1 MTSPKL
7 LSLSIAAQSGKPLSG
22 AQKKFNSLI
31 GRIEKQ
37 CKLLAAWQAAL
48 PLCQERWSGE
58 FKPLLDEYRA
68 RNREFVFFLDQSGE
82 RLKLTKTDR
91 RTLGELICELASSLI
106 GDDGDEALKALY
118 NKHSGSD
125 FDRDARAENEL
136 LKNAMEQAFGV
147 DLGDD
152 LDLDS
157 HENVAQRLF
166 EKLQAQAQAEQPA
179 PRKGLGGTARKSA
192 QQVRREEAEAQ
203 AGQSVREVYRK
214 LASALHPDRETD
226 AAERERK
233 TGLMQ
238 RVNQAYDK
246 GNLLD
251 LLQLQLEVE
260 QIDRDHIANLAEDR
274 LRHYNRVLDE
284 QLRELQDEVRALEQA
299 FKAQFDLDPLD
310 KVSPTNLGRKLQDQ
324 LRLLREDVA
333 FIKAE
338 RELLEDPRELKR
350 WLKEERKQQRA
361 DAFGEI
367 PFDMLFR

>member
-1 MTSPKL
+1 MTGQKHL
-7 LSLSIAAQSGKPLSG
+7 ALSIAPQAGQPLS
-22 AQKKFNSLI
+22 APQKKFNSLI

-37 CKLLAAWQAAL
+37 RKLLAAWQAAL

-68 RNREFVFFLDQSGE
+68 RNREFAFFLDQSGE

-91 RTLGELICELASSLI
+91 RTLGELICELVSSLI

-118 NKHSGSD
+118 NKHSGGD

-136 LKNAMEQAFGV
+136 LKSAMERAFGV

-166 EKLQAQAQAEQPA
+166 EKLQAQAEQPA
-179 PRKGLGGTARKSA
+179 PRKGQGDTARKSA

-203 AGQSVREVYRK
+203 AGRSVREVYRK

-299 FKAQFDLDPLD
+299 FKVQFDLDPLD

-324 LRLLREDVA
+324 LRLLCEDVV

-350 WLKEERKQQRA
+350 WFKEEREQRRENA
-361 DAFGEI
+361 SGDM
-367 PFDMLFR
+367 PFDIWFG

>member
-1 MTSPKL
+1 MTSPKP
-7 LSLSIAAQSGKPLSG
+7 LSLSIAGQSGKPLSG

-37 CKLLAAWQAAL
+37 RKLLAAWQAAL

-125 FDRDARAENEL
+125 FDRDARVENEL
-136 LKNAMEQAFGV
+136 LKNAMEHAFGI

-166 EKLQAQAQAEQPA
+166 EKLQAQAEQPT
-179 PRKGLGGTARKSA
+179 PRKGRAGTERKSA
-192 QQVRREEAEAQ
+192 QQLRREEAEAQ
-203 AGQSVREVYRK
+203 AGRSVREVYRK
-214 LASALHPDRETD
+214 LASALHPDRETN

-238 RVNQAYDK
+238 R
-246 GNLLD
+246 
-251 LLQLQLEVE
+251 
-260 QIDRDHIANLAEDR
+260 
-274 LRHYNRVLDE
+274 
-284 QLRELQDEVRALEQA
+284 
-299 FKAQFDLDPLD
+299 
-310 KVSPTNLGRKLQDQ
+310 
-324 LRLLREDVA
+324 
-333 FIKAE
+333 
-338 RELLEDPRELKR
+338 
-350 WLKEERKQQRA
+350 
-361 DAFGEI
+361 
-367 PFDMLFR
+367 

>member
-1 MTSPKL
+1 MTGQKH
-7 LSLSIAAQSGKPLSG
+7 LSLSIAAQSGKPLS
-22 AQKKFNSLI
+22 APQKKFNSLI

-37 CKLLAAWQAAL
+37 RKLLATWQAAL

-58 FKPLLDEYRA
+58 FKPLLDESHA
-68 RNREFVFFLDQSGE
+68 LHREFAFFLDQSGE

-91 RTLGELICELASSLI
+91 RTLGELICELVSSLI
-106 GDDGDEALKALY
+106 GDGEDDALKALY
-118 NKHSGSD
+118 NKHSGGD
-125 FDRDARAENEL
+125 FDRDAQAENER
-136 LKNAMEQAFGV
+136 LKSAMEQAFGI

-152 LDLDS
+152 LNLDS
-157 HENVAQRLF
+157 GEDVAKRLF
-166 EKLQAQAQAEQPA
+166 EKLQAQAEQPA
-179 PRKGLGGTARKSA
+179 PRKGPGGTGKKSA

-203 AGQSVREVYRK
+203 AGRSVREVYRK

-251 LLQLQLEVE
+251 LLHLQLEVE
-260 QIDRDHIANLAEDR
+260 QIDREHIGNLAEDR

-284 QLRELQDEVRALEQA
+284 QLRGLQDEVHALEQA
-299 FKAQFDLDPLD
+299 VKAQFDLDPFD
-310 KVSPTNLGRKLQDQ
+310 KITPANLNSKLQGQ
-324 LRLLREDVA
+324 VRLLREDVA
-333 FIKAE
+333 FLKAE

-350 WLKEERKQQRA
+350 WFKEEREQQRE
-361 DAFGEI
+361 DALGNM
-367 PFDMLFR
+367 PFDIWFG